1 MVIQHLFFG
10 KVIGGLLGLAAGS
23 IPGLI
28 LGVLIGHTFDRAL
41 VKVLRFGS
49 PANIERI
56 KNSFFET
63 TFLLSG
69 YLAKVDGRV
78 SKSEIDHTELYI
90 TQIGLSAEQ
99 RQRAIDLFRRGSAAD
114 FEMEPVVAAF
124 LQICGP
130 QRQLQQTLL
139 LFLISLADADQV
151 MEPAEHAALVR
162 IATAMG
168 LGAAQLE
175 RLLRMARAQE
185 HFYGQGGSAVQPG
198 TSLEDAYTALG
209 VERGVS
215 DKELKRAYRKLMSEN
230 HPDKLIA
237 KGLPEEMVKLAT
249 ARAQEI
255 QAAYEMI
262 KKTRPTIR

>member
-1 MVIQHLFFG
+1 MKHMFFG
-10 KVIGGLLGLAAGS
+10 KVIGGLMGLAVGS

-28 LGVLIGHTFDRAL
+28 LGVLIGHSFDRAL
-41 VKVLRFGS
+41 VTALRFGS

-78 SKSEIDHTELYI
+78 SKSEIDHTEQYI
-90 TQIGLSAEQ
+90 TQMGLSAEQ

-114 FEMEPVVAAF
+114 FAMEPVVVAF
-124 LQICGP
+124 LQTCGP

-139 LFLISLADADQV
+139 LFLISLAQADQG

-162 IATAMG
+162 IATEMG
-168 LGAAQLE
+168 MGVAQLE
-175 RLLRMARAQE
+175 QLLRMARAQE
-185 HFYGQGGSAVQPG
+185 HFHSQGSHAAQPG
-198 TSLEDAYTALG
+198 TRLEDAYTALG

-215 DKELKRAYRKLMSEN
+215 DKELKRAYRKLISEN

-237 KGLPEEMVKLAT
+237 KGLPEDMVKLAT

-262 KKTRPTIR
+262 KKTRPAIR

>member
-1 MVIQHLFFG
+1 
-10 KVIGGLLGLAAGS
+10 
-23 IPGLI
+23 
-28 LGVLIGHTFDRAL
+28 
-41 VKVLRFGS
+41 
-49 PANIERI
+49 
-56 KNSFFET
+56 
-63 TFLLSG
+63 
-69 YLAKVDGRV
+69 
-78 SKSEIDHTELYI
+78 
-90 TQIGLSAEQ
+90 
-99 RQRAIDLFRRGSAAD
+99 
-114 FEMEPVVAAF
+114 MEPVVGAF

-139 LFLISLADADQV
+139 LFLISLAQADQG

-162 IATAMG
+162 IAGVMG

-175 RLLRMARAQE
+175 QLLRMARAQE
-185 HFYGQGGSAVQPG
+185 HFHSQGSYAGHPG

-262 KKTRPTIR
+262 KKTRPAIR